1 MSSLND
7 VNATLDTIKAMRR
20 QEENGY
26 VVTDYLSRIPAVKA
40 LEAPVDLT
48 CRQMMAKWCCDI
60 TDFCDYSRETAWIAL
75 NMLDRFMASRDGQ
88 SILLVRNQ
96 FQLAAMAALYTAV
109 KIHEHEAMDPNLV
122 STLSQGVHSPEAV
135 EKMEFR
141 MLNAVQWRVN
151 PPTAMSFVRK
161 MLELGPQGLIE
172 QNEQKALMEV
182 TQMQLDLASSDYDFC
197 QRHASHVALS
207 AVLNAIETVSDDG
220 MLHADFEETLSKVM
234 EIKLSAIRDI
244 RVRLYE
250 EIHGTDDDLVYMQ
263 DTYDSAH
270 EGKRVKSF
278 GNGSQGCIHKS
289 PRSVSA

>member
-141 MLNAVQWRVN
+141 MLNAIQWRVN

-161 MLELGPQGLIE
+161 MLELVPKGLIE

-197 QRHASHVALS
+197 QHHASHVALS

>member
-141 MLNAVQWRVN
+141 MLNAIQWRVN

-161 MLELGPQGLIE
+161 MLELVPKGLIE

>member
-141 MLNAVQWRVN
+141 MLNAIQWRVN

-161 MLELGPQGLIE
+161 MLELVPKGLIE

-207 AVLNAIETVSDDG
+207 AVLNAIESVSDDG

-270 EGKRVKSF
+270 EGKRAESF

>member
-135 EKMEFR
+135 ERMEFR
-141 MLNAVQWRVN
+141 MLNAIQWRVN

-161 MLELGPQGLIE
+161 MLELVPKGLIE

-207 AVLNAIETVSDDG
+207 AVLNAIESVSDDG

-270 EGKRVKSF
+270 EGKRVESF